1 MLKSIWYVKTYLKK
15 IQLFPR
21 LSQNFNQ
28 FFRTKIKPLGVFFIQ
43 KNTIFQKCCKHGL
56 DS

>member
-43 KNTIFQKCCKHGL
+43 KNTIFQK
-56 DS
+56 